1 MKSRKK
7 TSKTSRVEQTHNR
20 VLQSLND
27 VWLAGLGAV
36 SRSQAAGPKLLNELA
51 QEGARIQARTRHAA
65 GTAVRDVQTRL
76 HHALSQLP
84 PVLMLKEIKA
94 LSKRIDAIDAK
105 IDHLA
110 SARRAPR
117 KSRIVRKRR

>member
-51 QEGARIQARTRHAA
+51 QEGARIQARTRNAA

-110 SARRAPR
+110 
-117 KSRIVRKRR
+117 